1 MPDTLILARNWAVNT
16 LTSILDICCQI
27 YPLVSKAPEWCWE
40 RSEQVF
46 RPCNNCLRVG
56 WKAGSLGDKWLFSER
71 GCCSLVYAFWPGHY
85 PLGTREIQPWVTFS
99 VRSQCAHIYIY
110 ISFRGIDFPGAEAK
124 SAAQIFEEKIWKLWR
139 PTFLLMNRVCS
150 CLYQVSSLIFCPF
163 PPVFFLIPLCFWCSL
178 ECFKDVNYMVLS
190 TSRMRYF
197 CHVSLRSLNPLYH
210 TWNFPFFTYI

>member
-1 MPDTLILARNWAVNT
+1 MLPDLSASLKGPWVMLGEVWAGFQALQQLPT
-16 LTSILDICCQI
+16 
-27 YPLVSKAPEWCWE
+27 CWLE
-40 RSEQVF
+40 GRQSGGQMAVF
-46 RPCNNCLRVG
+46 RKRVLLTG
-56 WKAGSLGDKWLFSER
+56 VCFLTWALSSRDQRNPTMSHFFGKIPV
-71 GCCSLVYAFWPGHY
+71 CSY
-85 PLGTREIQPWVTFS
+85 
-99 VRSQCAHIYIY
+99 IYIY